1 MKSILKNSIKIFF
14 KGILMG
20 AADIVP
26 GISGGTIALVT
37 EIYERF
43 ILSIYGIFSLLILF
57 LKAPFSRN
65 NRKFFIEDFKSKISE
80 IKFLTILVFGIALSF
95 LVLSR
100 FILNALHFFPA
111 YIYSF
116 FFGLIFASAG
126 IIFKSQKNKKNIF
139 LFGSAGFILAFII
152 TGFENLGASHSL
164 PIIMVSGFIASCAML
179 LPGISGSFMLLMM
192 GQYKFM
198 LSALSNFELVII
210 IVFLSGFGFGA
221 FVMSKLISHFLKKYE
236 SQTIIFLVGL
246 MFGGLRLPIGRIL
259 SVSLG
264 FWNPLTILLSLVS
277 AIAGFV
283 VVLLIDKMK

>member
-1 MKSILKNSIKIFF
+1 MKLLSKESVKIFF

-43 ILSIYGIFSLLILF
+43 ILSIYGVFSLVLLF
-57 LKAPFSRN
+57 FKAPFSKN
-65 NRKFFIEDFKSKISE
+65 YRKDFTENFKSQIDE
-80 IKFLTILVFGIALSF
+80 IKFLTILVFGIASSF
-95 LVLSR
+95 FVLSR
-100 FILNALHFFPA
+100 FILNALQNFPA

-116 FFGLIFASAG
+116 FFGLIFASAAVV
-126 IIFKSQKNKKNIF
+126 FKSQKNKKNIF
-139 LFGSAGFILAFII
+139 MFGTVGFILAFII
-152 TGFENLGASHSL
+152 TGFESIGSSHSL
-164 PIIMVSGFIASCAML
+164 MIILISGFVAACAML

-198 LSALSNFELVII
+198 LSALSSIETLII
-210 IVFLSGFGFGA
+210 IVFLSGFGLGA
-221 FVMSKLISHFLKKYE
+221 FAMSKLISHFLKKYE

-246 MFGGLRLPIGRIL
+246 MFGALRLPIGKIL

-264 FWNPLTILLSLVS
+264 FWNPLTILLSLASMITGLV
-277 AIAGFV
+277 AVFLV
-283 VVLLIDKMK
+283 DKMK